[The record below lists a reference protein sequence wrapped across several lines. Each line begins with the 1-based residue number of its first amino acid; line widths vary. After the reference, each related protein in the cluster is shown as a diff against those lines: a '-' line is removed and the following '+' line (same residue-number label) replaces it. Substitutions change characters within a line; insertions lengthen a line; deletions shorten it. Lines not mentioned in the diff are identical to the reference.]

1 MKLNSFSI
9 VIPSFNDLRIIET
22 ISSINQQNYPR
33 NKIEIIIS
41 DGGSDE
47 KIIDEIKS
55 AITENDNLL
64 IEKDEGIFDGINKGL
79 QRSKNEII
87 FALGSDDRFCSKNAL
102 TLVNEIIENGS
113 DYVCS
118 TIKYTD
124 QNWQPIR
131 NWNATKPTL
140 LNFIFGRQVAHF
152 GYFAKKSV
160 YELNGYFDI
169 NRTVAADFDYFLRLS
184 KSNFKCGL
192 LEEHIV
198 DMKMGGNSSKN
209 IKNILKG
216 NLDIFKAGFKHLGP
230 LILIH
235 FLFKPFWKVR
245 EFLISSS

>member
-87 FALGSDDRFCSKNAL
+87 FTLGSDDRFCSKNAL

-131 NWNATKPTL
+131 NW
-140 LNFIFGRQVAHF
+140 
-152 GYFAKKSV
+152 S
-160 YELNGYFDI
+160 
-169 NRTVAADFDYFLRLS
+169 
-184 KSNFKCGL
+184 
-192 LEEHIV
+192 
-198 DMKMGGNSSKN
+198 MK
-209 IKNILKG
+209 
-216 NLDIFKAGFKHLGP
+216 
-230 LILIH
+230 
-235 FLFKPFWKVR
+235 
-245 EFLISSS
+245 